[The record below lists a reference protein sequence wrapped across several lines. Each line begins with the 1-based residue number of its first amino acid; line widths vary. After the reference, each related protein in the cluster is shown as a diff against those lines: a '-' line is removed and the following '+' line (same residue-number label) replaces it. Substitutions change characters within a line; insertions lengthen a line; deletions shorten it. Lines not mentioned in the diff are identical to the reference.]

1 MFRSAVWSR
10 LLLLV
15 VFGAVFGSVAGG
27 CGDDE
32 GSPGSGTGTLIRL
45 HPVPGC
51 EAIDPAPCDVFSTEC
66 QTRLLAL
73 AACLR
78 GSSPGPLPP
87 VSFMT
92 EREFAELLMAEFR
105 AAEPPLNLGDLD
117 AGLAML
123 GLVAPGAFAPSSM
136 AATQASQVA
145 GFYRDD
151 VNDIV
156 LVDHGSPANGIDV
169 NGIDVN
175 GTLLHEF
182 VHALQD
188 REQDLPTWFDAHTD
202 TYDDTLAA
210 LSVVEGEARLHQ
222 TRFRVS
228 LLGLDPMA
236 VDWNKH
242 FDRTVSLATQWVL
255 EQPSPYLASY
265 MAFPYEYGAR
275 LLFPRFTERGPQAVM
290 DLFASPPA
298 GTRALLDPGNDAVLP
313 GWPTP
318 VAPSPPAEWTLTHE
332 MTLGTWA
339 TLLFLARAGSF
350 TDPRVQALG
359 WRGDRLWIYGGLGA
373 AIGATTSVWRIAF
386 ADDATAS
393 IVAQGLTPRF
403 NVQQSG
409 PEVLIAVTSLG
420 LPLDWAFATTA
431 AAGARPGDAGAG
443 AASNR
448 STDWIRRVFLR
459 E

>member
-1 MFRSAVWSR
+1 MI
-10 LLLLV
+10 
-15 VFGAVFGSVAGG
+15 
-27 CGDDE
+27 E
-32 GSPGSGTGTLIRL
+32 L

-66 QTRLLAL
+66 QIRLLAL

-87 VSFMT
+87 VSRMT
-92 EREFAELLMAEFR
+92 EAEFAQLLMAELR
-105 AAEPPLNLGDLD
+105 AEEPPLNLGDLE

-156 LVDHGSPANGIDV
+156 LIDHGSPANGIDV

-188 REQDLPTWFDAHTD
+188 REQDLPTWYDAHTD

-210 LSVVEGEARLHQ
+210 MSVVEGEARLHQ

-275 LLFPRFTERGPQAVM
+275 LLFPRFTERGPQAVT
-290 DLFASPPA
+290 DLFSSPPA
-298 GTRALLDPGNDAVLP
+298 RTRALLDPGNDAVSP

-332 MTLGTWA
+332 MTLGAWT

-350 TDPRVQALG
+350 DGPAGPGARLARRSPVDLRRHQRG
-359 WRGDRLWIYGGLGA
+359 HRGDDVGLEDRFRRRRDRVDRRAGFGASIQRSAVGPRGPHRRDGLGA
-373 AIGATTSVWRIAF
+373 SPRLGVR
-386 ADDATAS
+386 DDRRGGRAS
-393 IVAQGLTPRF
+393 RRSGRGRREQPLHRRLDPPGLPPGLTPRRHDRHR
-403 NVQQSG
+403 G
-409 PEVLIAVTSLG
+409 PLRLQ
-420 LPLDWAFATTA
+420 LPS
-431 AAGARPGDAGAG
+431 P
-443 AASNR
+443 
-448 STDWIRRVFLR
+448 
-459 E
+459 